1 MKNRFFNII
10 KSLFLNGLFTILP
23 IVLTIYLFIF
33 SLRLLASW
41 FEPLRCITPIC
52 LKQIPYAEFLIVIAF
67 ILIVGV
73 ISKFFIL
80 KGIIHWLESL
90 VLKIP
95 LVRPVYNGV
104 KQLVNA
110 LNHTDKTS
118 FQRVVYVE
126 FPRKG
131 AFAIGFVTG
140 KLPPEI
146 APSKDE
152 IYYSVFI
159 PTTPAPTT
167 GNFAALT
174 EKDLISC
181 SLTHQEAMTLV
192 ISGGIIQPEKFV
204 PNVH

>member
-1 MKNRFFNII
+1 MKNRSLSII
-10 KSLFLNGLFTILP
+10 KSLFLSGLFTILP
-23 IVLTIYLFIF
+23 IVLTIYLFMF
-33 SLRLLASW
+33 SFRLLANW

-67 ILIVGV
+67 ILLVGV

-80 KGIIHWLESL
+80 KGIINWIESL

-104 KQLVNA
+104 KQLVSA
-110 LNHTDKTS
+110 LDHTDKVS
-118 FQRVVYVE
+118 IQRVAYVE
-126 FPRKG
+126 FPCKG
-131 AFAIGFVTG
+131 VFAIGFVTG

-146 APSKDE
+146 SPSKDE

-167 GNFAALT
+167 GDFAALT
-174 EKDLISC
+174 EKELIEC
-181 SLTHQEAMTLV
+181 PLTHQEAMALV
-192 ISGGIIQPEKFV
+192 ISGGIIQPEKFMKKV
-204 PNVH
+204 N